1 MATNTSKTIIFLAV
15 TLIVMILLPFI
26 FSRYYLD
33 LTIVFLTNLI
43 LAQSFRLIAS
53 TGDFSLAHVP
63 LMGMGAYASAILSK
77 KLGVPFVITLPLAGA
92 IAMFVGLIMLY
103 PLVRMKDFAFL
114 IGSYAIGEALRL
126 GWIRFDIF
134 GGHRG
139 ISGISPPELNV
150 PGILSIDFYS
160 VVPYYFLTLA
170 VTLACLV
177 CMYLLNRSRIFKI
190 FEAIHAEPD
199 LVKSVGINI
208 TGYRILAFEVGTFF
222 AGVSGVLVAHHMGHI
237 DPHQFELTTGLYLL
251 IWVVV
256 GGYATF
262 WGPIIGVTFFAII
275 GEWMRVFGAWMPLI
289 YGCILIVTLLFL
301 PDGLESLP
309 KRLSLFLKKSDNQRA
324 MEQQQHKRKPK
335 SILNKSKDTV

>member
-1 MATNTSKTIIFLAV
+1 MSRTILGLAV
-15 TLIVMILLPFI
+15 LLILMIILPFI

-63 LMGMGAYASAILSK
+63 LMGMGAYASALISK
-77 KLGVPFVITLPLAGA
+77 KLGLPFLITLPLAGMVA
-92 IAMFVGLIMLY
+92 TLVGLIMLY
-103 PLVRMKDFAFL
+103 PLVRMRDFAFF

-126 GWIRFDIF
+126 SWVRLDIF

-139 ISGISPPELNV
+139 VSSIPAPKISIFGM
-150 PGILSIDFYS
+150 LSVNFS
-160 VVPYYFLTLA
+160 EVVPYYFLSLSIALT
-170 VTLACLV
+170 CLF
-177 CMYLLNRSRIFKI
+177 CMYLLNRSRIFQI
-190 FEAIHAEPD
+190 FEAIHAEPE
-199 LVKSVGINI
+199 LVKSLGINI
-208 TGYRILAFEVGTFF
+208 TGYRIMAFQAGTFF
-222 AGVSGVLVAHHMGHI
+222 AGVSGVLLAHHMGYI

-262 WGPIIGVTFFAII
+262 WGPIIGVAFFAIV
-275 GEWMRVFGAWMPLI
+275 GEWMRIFGAWMPLV

-301 PDGLESLP
+301 PNGLESLP
-309 KRLSLFLKKSDNQRA
+309 KRLSSLFRRTGDRSLSIT
-324 MEQQQHKRKPK
+324 EQ
-335 SILNKSKDTV
+335 SI